1 MRDTGDKMNGGAV
14 IEDKSPE
21 NEAMLE
27 MTFASVRVRYETCV
41 KTDDFRNDVQPVLWA
56 AGTA

>member
-27 MTFASVRVRYETCV
+27 MTFASVRIRFVS
-41 KTDDFRNDVQPVLWA
+41 TDDFRNDVQPVLWA
-56 AGTA
+56 AGMA